1 MQEQIRLSEPM
12 AMSEVEPYIRQAI
25 ADGGSVRVRVKGNSM
40 APFLIDG
47 RDTVFFEALP
57 DRALRSGDILLYQRK
72 NGRYVMHRLYQVK
85 DDSLT
90 FVGDNQKVLE
100 RGISRDQ
107 LIAYANHFIRDG
119 KDIYCSHSALNR
131 FFVFYMKVRVRWPKL
146 TEGLI
151 RFAVK
156 VKYFGRKQP

>member
-1 MQEQIRLSEPM
+1 MSTNGKKLVHTEDYVKILEELTSENKTVGVPV
-12 AMSEVEPYIRQAI
+12 S
-25 ADGGSVRVRVKGNSM
+25 GNSM

-72 NGRYVMHRLYQVK
+72 NGRYVMHRLFQVK
-85 DDSLT
+85 DGLLT
-90 FVGDNQKVLE
+90 FVGDNQQVLE

-107 LIAYANHFIRDG
+107 VIAYANHFIRDG
-119 KDIYCSHSALNR
+119 KDIYCDHSALNR